1 MAANEAEAPAVQ
13 EIVENP
19 FAGVSRLTAWLAES
33 PVGLPGVPLALG
45 GLLVVGLP
53 RLLRGRGAPQRARAV
68 RALGVQALGAAGVD
82 LALMAGLPLLKLSY
96 APVRR
101 AFFNLLLGRTALAG
115 AGTALALAGA
125 LLGRDLRPG
134 GWRALT
140 GGSLALHAAL
150 TAGVVYA
157 TYIDAQRLVVTRHAL
172 HFPGHTP
179 DAPPLRLR
187 LAHVS
192 DIHIERLTRRDEAT
206 LDRLRESEADVILL
220 TGDYLSN
227 DYTADSRALADLRR
241 LLGGMVALGPAHGV
255 WAVLGNNDPPGPTRR
270 VLDAVG
276 VRLLDNRAVTLRLD
290 GRRVQ
295 LLGARVGQGEVSW
308 EDDAPKLAATAARAD
323 AQIPTDRP
331 DLRILLYHTPDLAP
345 QAAAQGVDLYLCGHT
360 HGGQVRLP
368 GIGALQTGSRFGN
381 RYVLGLNRLPN
392 GGYIYTTS
400 GTGFEGLGLPR
411 LRVLD
416 PPEVVVFDITVG

>member
-1 MAANEAEAPAVQ
+1 MAANEAEAPDV
-13 EIVENP
+13 EKIVENP
-19 FAGVSRLTAWLAES
+19 FAGVTRLTAWLGES
-33 PVGLPGVPLALG
+33 PLGLPGVPLALG

-53 RLLRGRGAPQRARAV
+53 RLLRRRGAPQRARAV
-68 RALGVQALGAAGVD
+68 RALGLHALGAAGLD

-101 AFFNLLLGRTALAG
+101 AFFNLLLGRAALAG

-125 LLGRDLRPG
+125 LRRRDLRPG
-134 GWRALT
+134 GRRLIT
-140 GGSLALHAAL
+140 GGSLAAHAVMG
-150 TAGVVYA
+150 AGVVYS
-157 TYIDAQRLVVTRHAL
+157 TYVEAQRLVVTRHTL
-172 HFPGHTP
+172 HFPGRTP
-179 DAPPLRLR
+179 DAPALRLR

-192 DIHIERLTRRDEAT
+192 DIHIERVSRRDQAT
-206 LDRLRESEADVILL
+206 VDRLREAAPDLILL

-227 DYTADSRALADLRR
+227 DYTEDSRALTDLRR
-241 LLGGMVALGPAHGV
+241 LLARIVALGPAHGV

-270 VLDAVG
+270 VLDAAG
-276 VRLLDNRAVTLRLD
+276 VRTLDNRAVTLRLQ

-295 LLGARVGQGEVSW
+295 LLGARVGQEVAW
-308 EDDAPKLAATAARAD
+308 EEDAPKLAAAAAQAD
-323 AQIPTDRP
+323 AQIPAPRP

-360 HGGQVRLP
+360 HGGQIRLP
-368 GIGALQTGSRFGN
+368 GVGALRSGSRFGN
-381 RYVLGLNRLPN
+381 RYALGLNSLPH

-416 PPEVVVFDITVG
+416 PPEVAVFDLTVA